1 VAQSDEGEIMNQN
14 DAIKIVLAILI
25 LMYSSLCFA
34 ADVQQSEIN
43 HLLQY
48 VEKTDCKYERNGTK
62 YSGTEAAVH
71 MQKKYSYFK
80 DKIHSTE
87 EFIMY
92 SATKSEVSG
101 KPYTVHCPGQPAI
114 NSRDWL
120 LKELSRFRQKK

>member
-1 VAQSDEGEIMNQN
+1 MAQFDEREAMNRN
-14 DAIKIVLAILI
+14 NAIKIVLSILI
-25 LMYSSLCFA
+25 LMFSGLCFA

-48 VEKTDCKYERNGTK
+48 IERTNCKQERNGTE
-62 YSGTEAAVH
+62 YSGAEAVAHV
-71 MQKKYSYFK
+71 QKKYAYFK
-80 DKIHSTE
+80 DKIHGTE

>member
-1 VAQSDEGEIMNQN
+1 MNRN
-14 DAIKIVLAILI
+14 NTIKIVLAILI
-25 LMYSSLCFA
+25 LIFSSQCFA

-62 YSGTEAAVH
+62 YLGKDAVAH

-80 DKIHSTE
+80 DNIHSAE
-87 EFIMY
+87 DFIAY
-92 SATKSEVSG
+92 SATKSEMSG
-101 KPYTVHCPGQPAI
+101 KPYTIHCPGQTAI

-120 LKELSRFRQKK
+120 LKELQLFRKNKK